1 MVWKTAVDWEHGLFL
16 QPQHFQCSELH
27 QQFLLNQVMRY
38 VTPYFWGF
46 AELKLNHQ
54 ALKNGRFEVDKMALF
69 LPGGEYVEVDSN
81 AVFLPRSFLKDW
93 PANSDSMKVYVGVK
107 DLSLSKKN
115 VTPVNQLEDLTG
127 VTTRYISYAS
137 GVETADFYHQ
147 ESQAQLKTLQF
158 VVKLFWEFEL
168 ENTHNY
174 TLIQIAELKRIDNEI
189 KNNPVYI
196 PSCVNIAAAEN
207 LFVGMRAMLEN
218 LMGVLSQLEKF
229 KLPIDWYA
237 SHIDKANFG
246 RLFSLRSLLRSVPV
260 LKQYVKT
267 GNVHPWHLF
276 TLLETIAC
284 ELSYFSTEVNL
295 FSSSEQNTTI
305 LPDYNHQNLT
315 ACFAAVRTLLQ
326 KLIITI
332 VADPGR
338 IHRMTKEH
346 NYYYAD
352 LGPYFIRPERRYY
365 LVIYAENNQEEVA
378 SVVKDSSKLCAY
390 SDIVTYIEYA
400 LPGVPITKL
409 SAAPEGIPRGASCLY
424 YKIDN
429 QSSMWLKIERELKV
443 ALYMGKAPIDVV
455 IDIVAVGA

>member
-81 AVFLPRSFLKDW
+81 AVFTALILKDW

-267 GNVHPWHLF
+267 GNVHPG
-276 TLLETIAC
+276 I
-284 ELSYFSTEVNL
+284 Y
-295 FSSSEQNTTI
+295 
-305 LPDYNHQNLT
+305 LP
-315 ACFAAVRTLLQ
+315 CW
-326 KLIITI
+326 
-332 VADPGR
+332 
-338 IHRMTKEH
+338 
-346 NYYYAD
+346 
-352 LGPYFIRPERRYY
+352 
-365 LVIYAENNQEEVA
+365 
-378 SVVKDSSKLCAY
+378 
-390 SDIVTYIEYA
+390 
-400 LPGVPITKL
+400 KL
-409 SAAPEGIPRGASCLY
+409 SPV
-424 YKIDN
+424 N
-429 QSSMWLKIERELKV
+429 
-443 ALYMGKAPIDVV
+443 
-455 IDIVAVGA
+455 